1 MAKKSEKKPLPPN
14 VRERNG
20 RYTYRYSVEI
30 VIDGERKRKQKETP
44 SYDTPKEAYDAG
56 ILIEAGKIKGTLIDE
71 KTVTLEQWCEQWLE
85 DYKIEREPRPHTLI
99 SHQTA
104 LKSLRKYVGKNI
116 RLKDI
121 DPNDYQRWLNRLK
134 ADGKKKGT
142 IQAYH
147 VCASMIFKHAV
158 KRKVIADNPSAGAVI
173 PAFKQT
179 LQQVEAGEAELPK
192 YLERDELKKFLQVV
206 RFRGKPQE
214 YEFFLILAYTGLRI
228 GELIALKTTD
238 FDEQEQVLSI
248 TKTLTTAESIEEY
261 HLGPPKNRTSIRK
274 VTIGE
279 SVIKAIKAQLAW
291 RESIKKYRKLP
302 QDYNFLFWSVRF
314 PGYPPRAKH
323 LWRRFKALLKLAGL
337 PENLSPHS
345 LRHTHVSLLAEA
357 GEDLTVIQ
365 ERLGHKNDD
374 ITRRVYLHV
383 TKEQKKLTPDRF
395 EAVMRG

>member
-1 MAKKSEKKPLPPN
+1 MVKKPEKKSLPPN

-20 RYTYRYSVEI
+20 RYTYRYSVEV
-30 VIDGERKRKQKETP
+30 VINGERKRKQKETP
-44 SYDTPKEAYDAG
+44 SYDTPKEAYEAG
-56 ILIEAGKIKGTLIDE
+56 ILITAGKIKGTLIDE
-71 KTVTLEQWCEQWLE
+71 KIITLEQWCEQWLE
-85 DYKIEREPRPHTLI
+85 DFKIEREPRPYTLL
-99 SHQTA
+99 SHQNA
-104 LKSLRKYVGKNI
+104 LKSLKKYVGKTI

-142 IQAYH
+142 IQSYH
-147 VCASMIFKHAV
+147 VCASMMFKHAV
-158 KRKVIADNPSAGAVI
+158 KRKVIADNPAEGATI

-179 LQQVEAGEAELPK
+179 LEQVEAGGADVPK
-192 YLERDELKKFLQVV
+192 YLEKDELKKFLQIV
-206 RFRGKPQE
+206 RFCGKPQE

-228 GELIALKTTD
+228 GELLALKVTD
-238 FDEQEQVLSI
+238 FDEQEKVLSI
-248 TKTLTTAESIEEY
+248 TKTLTTTEAVDQY

-291 RESIKKYRKLP
+291 RESVMKRRKLLH
-302 QDYNFLFWSVRF
+302 DADFLFWGPTH
-314 PGYPPRAKH
+314 PGYPMRGKH
-323 LWRRFKALLKLAGL
+323 MGRRFKSLLKRAGL

-357 GEDLTVIQ
+357 GESLPVIQ

-374 ITRRVYLHV
+374 ITRKVYLHV